1 MQKHWANTLKSFVP
15 NGYRELNLSSKGKTP
30 RPWPKLAP
38 APDTH
43 TLARYTLKKT
53 QKSKTRFT
61 NFIINFDRNQIT
73 KYLKS
78 QQTHTHTH
86 MHTQMDRQIRALSET
101 IVSTVFFI
109 SFNDFLVVP
118 IQTTPNKSSSDSM
131 ALETSTR
138 TNFFYSDKFTW
149 QWVATKPGQPV
160 EVIARHRG
168 GQTDSGTEGQS
179 DSGTEA
185 ASKPGPKHGRWPQ
198 QPHP

>member
-43 TLARYTLKKT
+43 THAYTLKKT
-53 QKSKTRFT
+53 RKSKTRFT

-78 QQTHTHTH
+78 QQSTDTHTRT
-86 MHTQMDRQIRALSET
+86 DRQIRALSET

-160 EVIARHRG
+160 EVIASTGAGRQIA
-168 GQTDSGTEGQS
+168 GQRDGRTVGQRPLQS
-179 DSGTEA
+179 QAPNTADDRS
-185 ASKPGPKHGRWPQ
+185 SRIRSR
-198 QPHP
+198 

>member
-1 MQKHWANTLKSFVP
+1 MQKHWANTLKSLVP

-30 RPWPKLAP
+30 RPWLKLAP

-43 TLARYTLKKT
+43 THAYTLKKS

-78 QQTHTHTH
+78 QQSTQQTHTHT
-86 MHTQMDRQIRALSET
+86 QIGRSADIRSVRDNL
-101 IVSTVFFI
+101 STVFFI

-160 EVIARHRG
+160 EVRPSTGAGRQIA
-168 GQTDSGTEGQS
+168 GQR